1 MNFSPSKLELLS
13 SVLPVGNLQ
22 WFLLIGSGVLAV
34 SLLVLAMTKWGHSRP
49 VWKCVILS
57 FVAHILLL
65 AYAWG
70 TWLILEPPAVA
81 EREVT
86 PFRVN
91 LTEEP
96 AEAIDGSEIVK
107 SSEPLSKSMK
117 QFVVDQP
124 LPTEDELSRP
134 DFDTRDFSGGVLDR
148 IPEKMKAKKTEISIN
163 SKERLSERT
172 DFSETPE
179 ELAESSPSIK
189 EQVEPKAI
197 EFTRRGAENQDARS
211 GLPFES
217 DQSVERQ
224 SVESRIDSAAAI
236 KKRIVADID
245 QSSVTPFVSDLV
257 DSRSKFLSAPE
268 SVPKAPQVPSNPT
281 QHLPVGFRQ
290 ANNVVLKGAVR
301 RLGDGLP
308 LPAAFA
314 LRKSKNR
321 SEIAKIRG
329 GSVETEKA
337 VELGLEWL
345 ADHQE
350 SDGSWSSQNSGGGR
364 EDRVLG
370 EDRGGAGTNADNGIT
385 ALATLA
391 FLAGGDSHLEGRFQT
406 EILGGLEFLVKQQ
419 KPNGDLS
426 GDAKLFAKMYCHSM
440 SLLALSE
447 ALAMT
452 GDQRLAGAVRKGVSY
467 SINAQ
472 NRLQGGWRYAPGDSG
487 DMSQFGWQVLAL
499 HSARLGGILVPDNTF
514 KLMKEFLDSCSSGQ
528 HRGLA
533 SYRPGQGAS
542 SPMTAEALLCRYIL
556 NKSVGPNSLEEAQR
570 QINSDLPDEK
580 QVNLYYWYY
589 GTLAMYQAGGSGW
602 ERWNKALKRSLL
614 ALQNRDGEDA
624 GSWPANGT
632 WGGYG
637 GRVYS
642 TAIATLSLEVYY
654 RYLPVYQQ
662 VAEQEIEPSKRR

>member
-1 MNFSPSKLELLS
+1 MDFFPSQLELLS
-13 SVLPVGNLQ
+13 SVLPAGNLQ

-70 TWLILEPPAVA
+70 TWLILEPPVVA

-86 PFRVN
+86 PLRVN
-91 LTEEP
+91 LTEESGDS
-96 AEAIDGSEIVK
+96 IDGLEIVK
-107 SSEPLSKSMK
+107 STESLSKSMK

-124 LPTEDELSRP
+124 IPTEDELARP
-134 DFDTRDFSGGVLDR
+134 DLDAEGFSGKVVDR
-148 IPEKMKAKKTEISIN
+148 VPEKITTKKTEISIN
-163 SKERLSERT
+163 ANEGNGGRA
-172 DFSETPE
+172 DFLDKPE
-179 ELAESSPSIK
+179 EIAESSPSIK
-189 EQVEPKAI
+189 KQIEPKAI
-197 EFTRRGAENQDARS
+197 EFTRRGAEAQDARS
-211 GLPFES
+211 GLPFDA

-224 SVESRIDSAAAI
+224 SVENRVDSAATIEQKIA
-236 KKRIVADID
+236 ADID

-257 DSRSKFLSAPE
+257 DSRSQFLASPE
-268 SVPKAPQVPSNPT
+268 SVPTAPQVPTHST

-290 ANNVVLKGAVR
+290 ANNVVLEGDIR

-308 LPAAFA
+308 LPAAFT

-321 SEIAKIRG
+321 SEIAKRRG
-329 GSVETEKA
+329 GSVETERA
-337 VELGLEWL
+337 VELGLAWL

-350 SDGSWSSQNSGGGR
+350 SDGRWSSQNSGGGR

-370 EDRGGAGTNADNGIT
+370 EDRGGAGSNADNGIT

-391 FLAGGDSHLEGRFQT
+391 FLAGGESHLEGRYQT
-406 EILGGLEFLVKQQ
+406 EVLRGLEFLVKQQ

-472 NRLQGGWRYAPGDSG
+472 DRRQGGWRYAPGDSG

-499 HSARLGGILVPDNTF
+499 HSARIGGILVPDNTF
-514 KLMKEFLDSCSSGQ
+514 ELMTGFLDSRSSGQ
-528 HRGLA
+528 HQGLA
-533 SYRPGQGAS
+533 SYRPGQGTS

-556 NKSVGPNSLEEAQR
+556 NKSVGPDTLDEARRQMETNLPSEE
-570 QINSDLPDEK
+570 

-614 ALQNRDGEDA
+614 ALQNRDGDDA

-637 GRVYS
+637 GQVYS

-662 VAEQEIEPSKRR
+662 VAELEQQPNDRR

>member
-1 MNFSPSKLELLS
+1 MDFFPSQLELLS
-13 SVLPVGNLQ
+13 SVLPAGNLQ
-22 WFLLIGSGVLAV
+22 WFLLIGSGILAV

-70 TWLILEPPAVA
+70 TWLILEPPVVA

-86 PFRVN
+86 PLRVN
-91 LTEEP
+91 LTEESGDS
-96 AEAIDGSEIVK
+96 IDGLEIVK
-107 SSEPLSKSMK
+107 STESLSKSMK

-124 LPTEDELSRP
+124 LPTEDELARP
-134 DFDTRDFSGGVLDR
+134 ELDAEGFSGKVVDR
-148 IPEKMKAKKTEISIN
+148 VPKKITTKKTEISIN
-163 SKERLSERT
+163 ANEGNGERA
-172 DFSETPE
+172 DFLDKPE
-179 ELAESSPSIK
+179 EIAESSPSIK
-189 EQVEPKAI
+189 KQIEPKAI
-197 EFTRRGAENQDARS
+197 EFTRRGAEARDARS
-211 GLPFES
+211 GLPFDA
-217 DQSVERQ
+217 DQSIERQ
-224 SVESRIDSAAAI
+224 SVENRVDSAATIEQKIA
-236 KKRIVADID
+236 ADID

-257 DSRSKFLSAPE
+257 DSRSQFLASPE
-268 SVPKAPQVPSNPT
+268 SVPTAPQVPTHST

-290 ANNVVLKGAVR
+290 ANNVVFEGDIR

-308 LPAAFA
+308 LPAAFT

-321 SEIAKIRG
+321 SEIAKRRG
-329 GSVETEKA
+329 GSVETERA

-350 SDGSWSSQNSGGGR
+350 SDGRWSSQNSGGGR

-370 EDRGGAGTNADNGIT
+370 EDRGGAGSNADNGIT

-391 FLAGGDSHLEGRFQT
+391 FLAGGESHLEGRYQT
-406 EILGGLEFLVKQQ
+406 EVLRGLEFLVKQQ

-472 NRLQGGWRYAPGDSG
+472 DRRQGGWRYAPGDSG

-499 HSARLGGILVPDNTF
+499 HSARIGGILVPDNTF
-514 KLMKEFLDSCSSGQ
+514 ELMKGFLDSCSSGQ
-528 HRGLA
+528 HQGLA

-556 NKSVGPNSLEEAQR
+556 NKSVGPDTLDEARRQMETNLPSEE
-570 QINSDLPDEK
+570 

-614 ALQNRDGEDA
+614 ALQNRDGDDA

-637 GRVYS
+637 GQVYS

-662 VAEQEIEPSKRR
+662 VAELEQQPNDRR

>member
-1 MNFSPSKLELLS
+1 MYFLPSKPELLS
-13 SVLPVGNLQ
+13 SVLPAGNLQ
-22 WFLLIGSGVLAV
+22 WFLLIGSGILAV

-86 PFRVN
+86 PLRVN
-91 LTEEP
+91 LTEESGDS
-96 AEAIDGSEIVK
+96 IDGSEILK
-107 SSEPLSKSMK
+107 SSESLSQSMK
-117 QFVVDQP
+117 QFVVAQP
-124 LPTEDELSRP
+124 LPTENELARP
-134 DFDTRDFSGGVLDR
+134 DMDAESFSGEVVDR
-148 IPEKMKAKKTEISIN
+148 VPAKMPTKKTAISMK
-163 SKERLSERT
+163 SMETAGKRT
-172 DFSETPE
+172 EFLKKPE

-189 EQVEPKAI
+189 KEIQPKEI
-197 EFTRRGAENQDARS
+197 EFTRRGSETQGARS
-211 GLPFES
+211 GLPFET
-217 DQSVERQ
+217 DQAVERKA
-224 SVESRIDSAAAI
+224 VTNRVDSAATI
-236 KKRIVADID
+236 EKKIVSDID

-257 DSRSKFLSAPE
+257 DSRSEFLSAPE
-268 SVPKAPQVPSNPT
+268 SVPNAPQVPTHPT

-290 ANNVVLKGAVR
+290 ANNVVLQGDIR

-314 LRKSKNR
+314 LRKSKDR
-321 SEIAKIRG
+321 SEVAKSRG
-329 GSVETEKA
+329 GSVATERA
-337 VELGLEWL
+337 VELGLQWL

-350 SDGSWSSQNSGGGR
+350 ADGSWSSKNSGGGR

-370 EDRGGAGTNADNGIT
+370 EDRGGAGSNADNGIT

-391 FLAGGDSHLEGRFQT
+391 FLAGGESHLEGRYQT
-406 EILGGLEFLVKQQ
+406 EVLRGLEYLVRQQ

-472 NRLQGGWRYAPGDSG
+472 DRRQGGWRYAPGDSG

-499 HSARLGGILVPDNTF
+499 HSARLGGILVPDKTIQ
-514 KLMKEFLDSCSSGQ
+514 LMKEFLESCSTGQ

-533 SYRPGQGAS
+533 SYRPGQGPS

-556 NKSVGPNSLEEAQR
+556 NQSVGPNSLEEAQR
-570 QINSDLPDEK
+570 QMEMELPSEN

-614 ALQNRDGEDA
+614 SLQNQSGIDA

-662 VAEQEIEPSKRR
+662 VAELEPQSGGRR

>member
-1 MNFSPSKLELLS
+1 MS
-13 SVLPVGNLQ
+13 S
-22 WFLLIGSGVLAV
+22 
-34 SLLVLAMTKWGHSRP
+34 
-49 VWKCVILS
+49 
-57 FVAHILLL
+57 
-65 AYAWG
+65 
-70 TWLILEPPAVA
+70 
-81 EREVT
+81 
-86 PFRVN
+86 RVEG
-91 LTEEP
+91 LR
-96 AEAIDGSEIVK
+96 A
-107 SSEPLSKSMK
+107 
-117 QFVVDQP
+117 
-124 LPTEDELSRP
+124 R
-134 DFDTRDFSGGVLDR
+134 
-148 IPEKMKAKKTEISIN
+148 
-163 SKERLSERT
+163 
-172 DFSETPE
+172 
-179 ELAESSPSIK
+179 
-189 EQVEPKAI
+189 
-197 EFTRRGAENQDARS
+197 DARS
-211 GLPFES
+211 GLPFDA
-217 DQSVERQ
+217 DQSIERQ
-224 SVESRIDSAAAI
+224 SVENRVDSAATIEQKIA
-236 KKRIVADID
+236 ADID

-257 DSRSKFLSAPE
+257 DSRSQFLASPE
-268 SVPKAPQVPSNPT
+268 SVPTAPQVPTHST

-290 ANNVVLKGAVR
+290 ANNVVLEGDIR

-308 LPAAFA
+308 LPAAFT

-321 SEIAKIRG
+321 SEIAKRRG
-329 GSVETEKA
+329 GSVETERA

-350 SDGSWSSQNSGGGR
+350 SDGRWSSQNSGGGR

-370 EDRGGAGTNADNGIT
+370 EDRGGAGSNADNGIT

-391 FLAGGDSHLEGRFQT
+391 FLAGGESHLEGRYQT
-406 EILGGLEFLVKQQ
+406 EVLRGLEFLVKQQ

-472 NRLQGGWRYAPGDSG
+472 DRRQGGWRYAPGDSG

-499 HSARLGGILVPDNTF
+499 HSARIGGILVPDNTF
-514 KLMKEFLDSCSSGQ
+514 ELMKGFLDSCSSGQ
-528 HRGLA
+528 HQGLA

-556 NKSVGPNSLEEAQR
+556 NKSVGPDTLDEARRQMETNLPSEE
-570 QINSDLPDEK
+570 

-614 ALQNRDGEDA
+614 ALQNRDGDDA

-637 GRVYS
+637 GQVYS

-662 VAEQEIEPSKRR
+662 VAELEQQPNDRR

>member
-1 MNFSPSKLELLS
+1 MDFLPSRPELLS
-13 SVLPVGNLQ
+13 SVLPAGNLQ
-22 WFLLIGSGVLAV
+22 WFLLIGSGILAV

-86 PFRVN
+86 PLRVN
-91 LTEEP
+91 LTEESGDS
-96 AEAIDGSEIVK
+96 IDGSEILK
-107 SSEPLSKSMK
+107 SSESLSKNMK
-117 QFVVDQP
+117 QFAVDQP
-124 LPTEDELSRP
+124 LPTEDELARP
-134 DFDTRDFSGGVLDR
+134 DLDADGFSGEVVDR
-148 IPEKMKAKKTEISIN
+148 APVKMPIKKTDISMN
-163 SKERLSERT
+163 AKDLVGERV
-172 DFSETPE
+172 DFLKKPE
-179 ELAESSPSIK
+179 ELVESSPSIEK
-189 EQVEPKAI
+189 QIEPKAI
-197 EFTRRGAENQDARS
+197 EFTRRGSESKDARS
-211 GLPFES
+211 GLPF
-217 DQSVERQ
+217 DTDRTIERQ
-224 SVESRIDSAAAI
+224 SVENRVDSAAKI
-236 KKRIVADID
+236 EKKIAADID

-257 DSRSKFLSAPE
+257 DSRSQFLSAPE
-268 SVPKAPQVPSNPT
+268 SVPAAPQVPTHPT

-290 ANNVVLKGAVR
+290 ANNVVLEGNIR

-308 LPAAFA
+308 LPAAYT

-321 SEIAKIRG
+321 SEIAKRRG
-329 GSVETEKA
+329 GSVETERA
-337 VELGLEWL
+337 VELGLQWL

-350 SDGSWSSQNSGGGR
+350 SDGSWSSENSGGGR

-370 EDRGGAGTNADNGIT
+370 EDRGGAGSNADNGIT

-391 FLAGGDSHLEGRFQT
+391 FLAGGESHLEGRYQD
-406 EILGGLEFLVKQQ
+406 EVLRGLEFLVKQQ

-472 NRLQGGWRYAPGDSG
+472 NRRQGGWRYAPGDSG

-499 HSARLGGILVPDNTF
+499 HSARLGGILVPDNTIN
-514 KLMKEFLDSCSSGQ
+514 LMKEFLGSCSSGQ
-528 HRGLA
+528 HQGLA
-533 SYRPGQGAS
+533 SYRPGQGPS
-542 SPMTAEALLCRYIL
+542 TPMTAEALLCRYIL

-570 QINSDLPDEK
+570 QMEAELPNER

-614 ALQNRDGEDA
+614 GLQNRDGVDA

-662 VAEQEIEPSKRR
+662 VAELEPQSSDRR

>member
-1 MNFSPSKLELLS
+1 MDFFPSQLELLS
-13 SVLPVGNLQ
+13 SVLPAGNLQ
-22 WFLLIGSGVLAV
+22 WFLLIGSGILAV

-70 TWLILEPPAVA
+70 TWLILEPPVVA

-86 PFRVN
+86 PLRVN
-91 LTEEP
+91 LTEESGDS
-96 AEAIDGSEIVK
+96 IDGLEIVK
-107 SSEPLSKSMK
+107 STESLSKSMK

-124 LPTEDELSRP
+124 LPTEDELARP
-134 DFDTRDFSGGVLDR
+134 ELDAEGFSGKVVDR
-148 IPEKMKAKKTEISIN
+148 VPKKITTKKTEISIN
-163 SKERLSERT
+163 ANEGNGERA
-172 DFSETPE
+172 DFLDKPE
-179 ELAESSPSIK
+179 EIAESSPSINK
-189 EQVEPKAI
+189 QIEPKAI
-197 EFTRRGAENQDARS
+197 EFTRRGAEARDARS
-211 GLPFES
+211 GLPFDA
-217 DQSVERQ
+217 DQSIERQ
-224 SVESRIDSAAAI
+224 SVENRVDSAATIEQKIA
-236 KKRIVADID
+236 ADID

-257 DSRSKFLSAPE
+257 DSRSQFLASPE
-268 SVPKAPQVPSNPT
+268 SVPTAPQVPTHST

-290 ANNVVLKGAVR
+290 ANNVVFEGDIR

-308 LPAAFA
+308 LPAAFT

-321 SEIAKIRG
+321 SEIAKRRG
-329 GSVETEKA
+329 GSVETERA

-350 SDGSWSSQNSGGGR
+350 SDGRWSSQNSGGGR

-370 EDRGGAGTNADNGIT
+370 EDRGGAGSNADNGIT

-391 FLAGGDSHLEGRFQT
+391 FLAGGESHLEGRYQT
-406 EILGGLEFLVKQQ
+406 EVLRGLEFLVKQQ

-472 NRLQGGWRYAPGDSG
+472 DRRQGGWRYAPGDSG

-499 HSARLGGILVPDNTF
+499 HSARIGGILVPDNTF
-514 KLMKEFLDSCSSGQ
+514 ELMKGFLDSCSSGQ
-528 HRGLA
+528 HQGLA

-556 NKSVGPNSLEEAQR
+556 NKSVGPDTLDEARRQMETNLPSEE
-570 QINSDLPDEK
+570 

-614 ALQNRDGEDA
+614 ALQNRDGDDA

-637 GRVYS
+637 GQVYS

-662 VAEQEIEPSKRR
+662 VAELEQQPNDRR